1 MGSKQPVVHSTGQ
14 EEAQLHGPS
23 QRPLAARAG
32 WVQPEHVQTART
44 TRSRAVTAAEHC
56 TWRACH
62 GLNGGELL
70 EPAAEKWSTRLNPWA
85 ATPGPTQDGREGG
98 LHWWGGLSGETK
110 EDDV

>member
-1 MGSKQPVVHSTGQ
+1 MEKKKTELFTMGSKQPVVHSTGQ

-23 QRPLAARAG
+23 QRPLAAHAD

-44 TRSRAVTAAEHC
+44 TCSCTVTAAEHC

-70 EPAAEKWSTRLNPWA
+70 EPAAEKWSMGLNP
-85 ATPGPTQDGREGG
+85 
-98 LHWWGGLSGETK
+98 
-110 EDDV
+110 